1 MCRPLIH
8 LWMAVVAAS
17 FAAAACAQAQK
28 PAAPAQAQ
36 APKSKEP
43 WEYVKEPA
51 FKQAYLTALGP
62 KSQTAWLARRDGPAP
77 EDKFVTV
84 AGQRYV
90 LNTFCANHAC
100 KDNSALLLYQPAK
113 KVVYGTI
120 YEKGKTTY
128 IGDPPAAV
136 ATELA
141 KQWKKEWRPD

>member
-1 MCRPLIH
+1 MSRSLSQ
-8 LWMAVVAAS
+8 LRVAVIAAL

-28 PAAPAQAQ
+28 PAAH

-43 WEYVKEPA
+43 WAYLKEPA
-51 FKQAYLTALGP
+51 FKQAYMKALGP
-62 KSQTAWLARRDGPAP
+62 KANTAWLVRRDGPAP
-77 EDKFVTV
+77 EDKFISVG
-84 AGQRYV
+84 GQRYV
-90 LNTFCANHAC
+90 MNTFCANHAC
-100 KDNSALLLYQPAK
+100 KDNSALLLYQPEK

-141 KQWKKEWRPD
+141 KLWKNEWRSG